1 MTVAPA
7 RRPDA
12 GALVPQ
18 QQGDGLELRTHGR
31 RHAAAPS
38 SRLDLTDSSGEHRD
52 DVVAVVDASLL
63 PRGGTASAR
72 RALAWSS
79 HRLLLWNAGARWP
92 RQHAAQSRGRGE
104 ERPEQKAW
112 CFERRADLRISK
124 DQRSGPRQASHAD
137 PETPAGGLVT
147 TVPGKVVVGRPA
159 RFLGTV
165 MLTHARAHNSRPH
178 CG

>member
-1 MTVAPA
+1 MTVAPG

-18 QQGDGLELRTHGR
+18 QQGDGLKLRTHSR

-38 SRLDLTDSSGEHRD
+38 SRLDLTDSSGQYRD
-52 DVVAVVDASLL
+52 DAVAVADASLL
-63 PRGGTASAR
+63 PRRGTGSAR
-72 RALAWSS
+72 LALAWSS

-92 RQHAAQSRGRGE
+92 RQHAAQSLGRGE
-104 ERPEQKAW
+104 ERPGHRAW

-137 PETPAGGLVT
+137 LSRQRAGLVT
-147 TVPGKVVVGRPA
+147 ADTRGKSSSDDRSV
-159 RFLGTV
+159 LGYR
-165 MLTHARAHNSRPH
+165 L
-178 CG
+178 C